1 MNLGTALSLK
11 GAEFRYPGSEE
22 NILCGL
28 DLEIRAGEWVAVL
41 GPNGSG
47 KSTMLKLF
55 NALLIPTQ
63 GICFVG
69 GLDTRDEGAA
79 ERVRSEVALVFQ
91 NPEDQIVAAI
101 VEEDTA
107 FGPEN
112 LGLPSEEIQ
121 RRVADALESVGLAGR
136 RRSSV
141 ASLSGGQKQRLA
153 LAGAFAMAPSCLLL
167 DEATSM
173 LDPDAR
179 ADFLKI
185 VKREHGRGR
194 TIVQVT
200 HRLEEV
206 SAADRV
212 AVIEHGKL
220 AWSGTPHEFF
230 SKPSAELDR
239 MGFEKPPLARLR
251 DELLGRGLIP
261 ESTEATAD
269 SIRSSLCR

>member
-1 MNLGTALSLK
+1 MSFGTALSLE
-11 GAEFRYPGSEE
+11 GAEFHYPASEKM
-22 NILCGL
+22 ILCGL

-69 GLDTRDEGAA
+69 GMDTKSEGAA
-79 ERVRSEVALVFQ
+79 EKIRQQAALVFQ

-112 LGLPSEEIQ
+112 LGLPPEEIQ
-121 RRVADALESVGLAGR
+121 RRVKEALEAVGLLHR

-141 ASLSGGQKQRLA
+141 SSLSGGQKQRLA
-153 LAGAFAMAPSCLLL
+153 LAGALAMAPSCLLL

-173 LDPDAR
+173 LDPEAR
-179 ADFLKI
+179 ADFLALI
-185 VKREHGRGR
+185 KREHSRGR
-194 TIVQVT
+194 TVVQVT
-200 HRLEEV
+200 HRLEEI
-206 SAADRV
+206 AEADRV
-212 AVIEHGKL
+212 VVLEAGKS
-220 AWSGTPHEFF
+220 AWSGTPNAFL
-230 SKPSAELDR
+230 SKPEEELDA
-239 MGFEKPPLARLR
+239 MGFEKPPLAVLR
-251 DELLGRGLIP
+251 DELAARGAIP
-261 ESTEATAD
+261 GTTLPTAAA
-269 SIRSSLCR
+269 IRSALCR